1 MNCREYT
8 QKIFIKLLRELE
20 LIVKICLSYNLSI
33 KLCFSMK
40 TAAKKL
46 ITKDISLDGI
56 FIHILSKNYGMFA

>member
-1 MNCREYT
+1 
-8 QKIFIKLLRELE
+8 
-20 LIVKICLSYNLSI
+20 
-33 KLCFSMK
+33 MK